1 MQKLLQK
8 GKGIPAVSLHPT
20 VTLNIRDFLY
30 SDNYFLMLDRS
41 VVGFQFVQQQPKS
54 FFLNQFSHLKKTN
67 KNNSQGL
74 SEDQR

>member
-54 FFLNQFSHLKKTN
+54 FFFKSVFSFKKD
-67 KNNSQGL
+67 KQ
-74 SEDQR
+74 E